1 MEVVVSNFKDGSP
14 NKEVMTFLDTVY
26 NIQFVLL
33 CIHGGV
39 VVSSFKD
46 GSPSKEV
53 RTFQI
58 QYTCSLLLYV
68 FIEVWSTTVSRMVH
82 QTRKS

>member
-46 GSPSKEV
+46 GSPNKEV
-53 RTFQI
+53 RTFLDAVYI
-58 QYTCSLLLYV
+58 QYVPTCIHGGGRLQ
-68 FIEVWSTTVSRMVH
+68 F
-82 QTRKS
+82 